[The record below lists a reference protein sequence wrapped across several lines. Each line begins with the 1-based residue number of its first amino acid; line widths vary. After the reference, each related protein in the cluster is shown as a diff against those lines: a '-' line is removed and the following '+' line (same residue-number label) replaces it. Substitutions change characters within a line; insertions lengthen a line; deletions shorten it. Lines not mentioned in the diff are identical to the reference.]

1 MNDSCS
7 MSMLLRPCARLKV
20 VTDQTW
26 RSTNCSVG
34 AARVKKP
41 TEPNNNHVRPWIT
54 GRKRVAPPRATRE
67 CLRICVWARQ
77 EGAGPRHSQSWE
89 VRLEDA
95 ER

>member
-41 TEPNNNHVRPWIT
+41 TEPKNNHVRPWIT
-54 GRKRVAPPRATRE
+54 GRNRVAPPPGNPGVPAH
-67 CLRICVWARQ
+67 LRV
-77 EGAGPRHSQSWE
+77 G
-89 VRLEDA
+89 
-95 ER
+95 